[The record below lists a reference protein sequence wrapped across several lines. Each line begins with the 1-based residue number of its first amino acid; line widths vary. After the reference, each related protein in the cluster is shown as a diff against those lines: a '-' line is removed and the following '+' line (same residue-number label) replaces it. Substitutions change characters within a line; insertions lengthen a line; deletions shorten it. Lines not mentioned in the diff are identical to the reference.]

1 MVALHVCQFSVLCG
15 SWFLLVDLCCSSLS
29 VLCSENLE
37 NEQEALDDLTARGSV
52 VILSRGRISLQGQNL
67 EHPGSGIWACSS
79 EFSVQ
84 DYSQ

>member
-37 NEQEALDDLTARGSV
+37 NEQDLDSKLT
-52 VILSRGRISLQGQNL
+52 
-67 EHPGSGIWACSS
+67 
-79 EFSVQ
+79 EFSSCRTELLLIV
-84 DYSQ
+84 

>member
-37 NEQEALDDLTARGSV
+37 NEQDLDSKLA
-52 VILSRGRISLQGQNL
+52 
-67 EHPGSGIWACSS
+67 
-79 EFSVQ
+79 EFSSCRAELLLIV
-84 DYSQ
+84 